1 MNEKSE
7 DRNKRGAVML
17 LAAYTVAFSDVI
29 QQTLILFF
37 PVFTVLSILFLTCSK
52 LCLRFS
58 DSFMISTERSLM
70 RSSCSVCN
78 GDSHVMMTMMMMMID
93 FYVFLLISSTG
104 SGCVSS
110 VNYLKLLN
118 KRVITNASLLLCR
131 PVFLVGRS
139 H

>member
-58 DSFMISTERSLM
+58 DSFMTSTERSLM

-78 GDSHVMMTMMMMMID
+78 GDSHVMMTD
-93 FYVFLLISSTG
+93 DDDDDNG
-104 SGCVSS
+104 DDDD
-110 VNYLKLLN
+110 
-118 KRVITNASLLLCR
+118 
-131 PVFLVGRS
+131 
-139 H
+139 